1 MNQKKLKKTICKLA
15 EMCNATVCKNCF
27 LSFNENKCML
37 KHASLPDIA
46 KGCFDKEQRY
56 EGTIWVRFKNKEDF
70 SHACND
76 IRELLKTEGNY
87 EVRIYLMDTNEMQI
101 QALMAD
107 EEIFTQ
113 LIEDYGEDNVKLVAK
128 VPDEVLSYF

>member
-1 MNQKKLKKTICKLA
+1 
-15 EMCNATVCKNCF
+15 
-27 LSFNENKCML
+27 
-37 KHASLPDIA
+37 
-46 KGCFDKEQRY
+46 
-56 EGTIWVRFKNKEDF
+56 
-70 SHACND
+70 
-76 IRELLKTEGNY
+76 
-87 EVRIYLMDTNEMQI
+87 MDTNEMQI